1 MISTHRPKYHFLP
14 PQNWMNDPNGLI
26 HWQGEYHLFYQH
38 NPDAPFWG
46 NMHWG
51 HAVSPDLVHWRHLPI
66 ALAPTPGSPDADGVF
81 SGCAIDAKG
90 APVFFYTGVFPE
102 AQCMAVGSHNLSEIV
117 KYAKNPIIPEPP
129 PGLELAGFRDP
140 FVWQEDNHWWMVI
153 GSGIEDYGGTV
164 LLYHSSN
171 LTHWEYVGQLY
182 SRSQNETDPLYT
194 ASMWECPNFVRFDH
208 SNKRLLLISA
218 CDFLQPKYTV
228 AMLGDYT
235 DRQFQPEKIQKFDHG
250 DNIYYAPQV
259 FKDDTGRTIAIGWIS
274 EDRPPEYAEQAG
286 WAGLASLP
294 RELKLSSSGE
304 LLISPIDELKQLRLN
319 HKTASYQ
326 LNKGDKSDLFTGVES
341 GSVEYEI
348 QLKYVEPVELLFS
361 IAFDTDDSEKLT
373 IVINT
378 RDGVVKVDTTIASA
392 DQNIPGNLRDC
403 PIVNQGNDLSLRL
416 FLDRSVLEL
425 YVNDRTVMS
434 ARYYPVN
441 PDISNMRAELKSG
454 RECSIIASC
463 YGLKSIC
470 L

>member
-286 WAGLASLP
+286 WATWLHC
-294 RELKLSSSGE
+294 R
-304 LLISPIDELKQLRLN
+304 
-319 HKTASYQ
+319 
-326 LNKGDKSDLFTGVES
+326 
-341 GSVEYEI
+341 
-348 QLKYVEPVELLFS
+348 
-361 IAFDTDDSEKLT
+361 
-373 IVINT
+373 
-378 RDGVVKVDTTIASA
+378 
-392 DQNIPGNLRDC
+392 
-403 PIVNQGNDLSLRL
+403 VN
-416 FLDRSVLEL
+416 
-425 YVNDRTVMS
+425 
-434 ARYYPVN
+434 
-441 PDISNMRAELKSG
+441 
-454 RECSIIASC
+454 
-463 YGLKSIC
+463 
-470 L
+470 